1 MPSATP
7 IPGGP
12 SALLLGSAMGL
23 LTRPG
28 CPVCRYAAEAGDR
41 YLAWFA
47 LEGHAD
53 PVTVTRL
60 CASLGACARHTR
72 ALMGQPGAATRLT
85 AVYRYLLQAA
95 RAQLAGRGSRLAACP
110 ACEHDEAAAGRALEA
125 LLDGLPETGVGE
137 RYLELG
143 GLCWPHVLTAAGAR
157 GHRRAAAWVVQAT
170 AARTGDHRTSLG
182 VLAGGPDHD
191 ADERARL
198 RAGLPAE
205 GRIPPGACQI
215 CLAAARAELGVLAWA
230 AGAGRRPDDGAGN
243 VPRGGICLCA
253 GHLRDAV
260 LMGGGRA
267 PALLVWQADNLADG
281 LDQLARSLARRGGS
295 PGRWLRGRRSASLE
309 DGCPACLAR
318 GRAVGG
324 ELQRCRAVPPGAG
337 QPPCVRHVLALRAA
351 DPATGLMAAGPAV
364 RRADGLLGELAEA
377 FRKGTWAFRHESRG
391 LEMSAWRRAVAFIDG
406 GVFGGCPPEQR

>member
-12 SALLLGSAMGL
+12 SALPLGSAMGL

-53 PVTVTRL
+53 PVTITRL

-95 RAQLAGRGSRLAACP
+95 RAQLAGPGGRLAACP

-125 LLDGLPETGVGE
+125 LLDGLPETGVRE
-137 RYLELG
+137 RYRELG
-143 GLCWPHVLTAAGAR
+143 GLCGPHLRAAAGTR
-157 GHRRAAAWVVQAT
+157 GQRRAAVWAVQA
-170 AARTGDHRTSLG
+170 AAASTGDHRTSLG

-198 RAGLPAE
+198 RAGLQAE
-205 GRIPPGACQI
+205 RRILPGACQI
-215 CLAAARAELGVLAWA
+215 CLAAARAELAALTWA
-230 AGAGRRPDDGAGN
+230 AGAGR
-243 VPRGGICLCA
+243 
-253 GHLRDAV
+253 
-260 LMGGGRA
+260 MMA
-267 PALLVWQADNLADG
+267 PGMCPA
-281 LDQLARSLARRGGS
+281 GGS
-295 PGRWLRGRRSASLE
+295 
-309 DGCPACLAR
+309 ACAR
-318 GRAVGG
+318 GTFAM
-324 ELQRCRAVPPGAG
+324 RC
-337 QPPCVRHVLALRAA
+337 
-351 DPATGLMAAGPAV
+351 
-364 RRADGLLGELAEA
+364 
-377 FRKGTWAFRHESRG
+377 W
-391 LEMSAWRRAVAFIDG
+391 
-406 GVFGGCPPEQR
+406 

>member
-12 SALLLGSAMGL
+12 SALPLGSAMGL

-28 CPVCRYAAEAGDR
+28 CPVCRYAAEAGER

-53 PVTVTRL
+53 PITLTRL

-95 RAQLAGRGSRLAACP
+95 RAQLAGPGSRLAACP
-110 ACEHDEAAAGRALEA
+110 VCEHDEAAGGRALEA
-125 LLDGLPETGVGE
+125 LLDGLPESGVGE

-143 GLCWPHVLTAAGAR
+143 GLCWPHVRAAAGAR
-157 GHRRAAAWVVQAT
+157 GCRRAAAWVVR
-170 AARTGDHRTSLG
+170 AAAAGTGDQRTGLG

-191 ADERARL
+191 ASERARL
-198 RAGLPAE
+198 RAALPPEGL
-205 GRIPPGACQI
+205 ISPGACRI
-215 CLAAARAELGVLAWA
+215 CLAAARAELAALARA
-230 AGAGRRPDDGAGN
+230 AGAAGRPDDGAGGG
-243 VPRGGICLCA
+243 PRQGICLCA

-260 LMGGGRA
+260 LMDGGRA
-267 PALLVWQADNLADG
+267 AALLAWHADRQAAG
-281 LDQLARSLARRGGS
+281 LDQLARSRARRGGS
-295 PGRWLRGRRSASLE
+295 PGRWLRGRRSASV
-309 DGCPACLAR
+309 DDRCPACLAR
-318 GRAVGG
+318 GRAAGG
-324 ELQRCRAVPPGAG
+324 ELQRCRAVPPGAE

-351 DPATGLMAAGPAV
+351 DPATGRVTVGPAA
-364 RRADGLLGELAEA
+364 RRADVLLGELAEA
-377 FRKGTWAFRHESRG
+377 FRKNTWAFRHEGRG
-391 LEMSAWRRAVAFIDG
+391 REMSAWRRAAAFIDG
-406 GVFGGCPPEQR
+406 SVFGGCPPEQR